1 MKELTPF
8 VPLTDRQQE
17 VLEAVACGLSV
28 KEIATALHISHATV
42 SSHINNI
49 KIATGAQK
57 ATELSIVWLCRHF
70 DLPVKDLFKKRF
82 TPLFLFLALSL
93 TQIVMPESDKIRT
106 TRSTRIRSRRKTETI
121 Y

>member
-17 VLEAVACGLSV
+17 VLEAVACGFSV
-28 KEIATALHISHATV
+28 KEIANSLHISHATV

-49 KIATGAQK
+49 KLATGAQK
-57 ATELSIVWLCRHF
+57 ATELSIVWFCRHY
-70 DLPVKDLFKKRF
+70 DMNVKDLFKKRF
-82 TPLFLFLALSL
+82 APLVLFLALSL

-106 TRSTRIRSRRKTETI
+106 TRSARVRSRRKTDTI